1 MIRGPGEFVSRD
13 PVASIDQLEELVIR
27 VIRGPGEF
35 VSQDPVASID
45 QLEELRSSI
54 NAQQQYSS
62 LLEKFFYFLYTDEI
76 LGDYA
81 TKLYFRMVRKV
92 TASVAA

>member
-45 QLEELRSSI
+45 QLEE
-54 NAQQQYSS
+54 QQYSS